1 MAAAWKAGVD
11 EGSPTDMG
19 RRRNRPLATS
29 RAALGMPPA
38 FSASS
43 KTSRESPSI
52 WTTRNL
58 RRGFS
63 SVSPSRAHR
72 AIGPTSPWRA
82 RTSPSGISGRPYI
95 RASSLPGK
103 SLPRL
108 GRPYDAGLGLPPRDL
123 GGDAPGRLVVGL
135 PGQHEGTPVD
145 ASEALGAEVGPGLE
159 RLLGRD
165 VHGAGDLPR
174 CIGANG
180 QGGEVEGPQRVADVL
195 EVRVIARVSREVEAL
210 GAQNRPRRPKPAALV
225 DHGAA
230 RAMLGGST
238 DDGQPLEGNRLP
250 PPELDGVGDAPIG
263 QPRLESPRH
272 NEGRI
277 GELGE
282 AAHGWPVEVIVA

>member
-63 SVSPSRAHR
+63 SVGPSRAHR
-72 AIGPTSPWRA
+72 AIRSTSPWRA
-82 RTSPSGISGRPYI
+82 RTSPSSISRRSYI

-108 GRPYDAGLGLPPRDL
+108 GRPYDAGIELPPRDL
-123 GGDAPGRLVVGL
+123 GGDTPGRLVVGL
-135 PGQHEGTPVD
+135 PGQHEGTPVVPNEPL
-145 ASEALGAEVGPGLE
+145 APEAGPGL
-159 RLLGRD
+159 D
-165 VHGAGDLPR
+165 
-174 CIGANG
+174 
-180 QGGEVEGPQRVADVL
+180 GP
-195 EVRVIARVSREVEAL
+195 
-210 GAQNRPRRPKPAALV
+210 
-225 DHGAA
+225 
-230 RAMLGGST
+230 
-238 DDGQPLEGNRLP
+238 
-250 PPELDGVGDAPIG
+250 
-263 QPRLESPRH
+263 
-272 NEGRI
+272 
-277 GELGE
+277 
-282 AAHGWPVEVIVA
+282 